1 MKKAWIRA
9 LAVIAISFLFLSM
22 ASTIA
27 LKQQGD
33 ELKLLAGAALEK
45 GDKALSPAGLAQA
58 LKINQEQL
66 RAEGEG
72 FLRHYGYL
80 DLRYA
85 NKYKLVSLNLALA
98 FLLGLISLVWSVR
111 QEKKLRSDLLALSD
125 YLYAIRQGDDRL
137 ILQDDIFSR
146 LRDELYK
153 TILAWRES
161 REKAQ
166 EDRETMKENMEDITH
181 QIKTPLTNMQLMLDL
196 VQEDERNQAE
206 YIERLQR
213 EIERLNRLTTALL
226 KLSSLDAGAVTFRR
240 ECFSAEDMVRE
251 AMQPIEDLIRQKR
264 LELQIG
270 GQDFAI
276 IGDRSW
282 LMEAILNVVKNAV
295 EAVDEKGRVT
305 IELSE
310 NDIYQSIVVNDNGP
324 GIPPEDLRHIFERFY
339 KSSHSKQES
348 FGIGLP
354 MAKSIVEAHDGS
366 LGLKN
371 KDSGSRLEIKLY
383 PPVTAGGEI
392 RPS

>member
-9 LAVIAISFLFLSM
+9 LAVFAISFLFLSM

-33 ELKLLAGAALEK
+33 ELKILAGAALEK
-45 GDKALSPAGLAQA
+45 GEKTLSSAGLAQA

-85 NKYKLVSLNLALA
+85 NKYKLVGLNLALA
-98 FLLGLISLVWSVR
+98 FLLGLISLFWSVR

-137 ILQDDIFSR
+137 VLQDDIFSR

-213 EIERLNRLTTALL
+213 KLNA
-226 KLSSLDAGAVTFRR
+226 
-240 ECFSAEDMVRE
+240 
-251 AMQPIEDLIRQKR
+251 
-264 LELQIG
+264 
-270 GQDFAI
+270 
-276 IGDRSW
+276 
-282 LMEAILNVVKNAV
+282 
-295 EAVDEKGRVT
+295 
-305 IELSE
+305 
-310 NDIYQSIVVNDNGP
+310 
-324 GIPPEDLRHIFERFY
+324 
-339 KSSHSKQES
+339 
-348 FGIGLP
+348 
-354 MAKSIVEAHDGS
+354 
-366 LGLKN
+366 
-371 KDSGSRLEIKLY
+371 
-383 PPVTAGGEI
+383 
-392 RPS
+392 